1 MAFGGSDFT
10 SGRISCTF
18 GEASAVN
25 DLNRIRK
32 RAGLDD
38 YDGRTDS
45 ESLRR
50 EIFLERERELFG
62 EGQRYYDAVRNG
74 YLKELSDEYG
84 ALTDTD
90 IKNGALYLPVNSN
103 TLLEKNPLMTQ
114 NTYWLWRE

>member
-1 MAFGGSDFT
+1 MKLT
-10 SGRISCTF
+10 T
-18 GEASAVN
+18 V
-25 DLNRIRK
+25 K
-32 RAGLDD
+32 
-38 YDGRTDS
+38 
-45 ESLRR
+45 
-50 EIFLERERELFG
+50 EIYKEREKELIM

-103 TLLEKNPLMTQ
+103 TLLKKNPLMTQ